1 MVDKFK
7 SAIKRAQSVGSDDL
21 DGIKP
26 ELFKRRWLILIGMCI
41 AELGVMLANSSLN
54 LALPELS
61 LDLNLLQSDLTWI
74 VNIYTLIFASF
85 LFIAGALG
93 DRYDRKKALQI
104 GLVIFLLGS
113 LYATFLASTSIE
125 LILSRAVMGIGG
137 ALVLPTTL
145 SIINAAFPRKQR
157 AQAVA
162 IWSAVAGIGMMI
174 GSVIGGIILE
184 FWTWHALF
192 LFTAVVAG
200 ISFAYNHFIVLPSCD
215 EEQRPI
221 DWLGGVLTV
230 IGVFGLVYGIT
241 EAPVNGLLDPWV
253 LAGLIIGSLAIIT
266 FVIWEKRI
274 KYPMLD
280 MKLFTNKAFSV
291 SSITLTVVFLA
302 LIGVF
307 FSMSQIQQ
315 LILGFTPLEASLAMI
330 PIMLPMIIVTPF
342 VPKVVAKFGS
352 RLTVSAGLL
361 ITAAAFMLMS
371 IFWTADMTYWHL
383 LSVGLIMV
391 AGISIAMTPGTNILM
406 ASVPR
411 NRSGMGSAMNDTTR
425 ELGGAL
431 GVAILGSILAAV
443 YKDQIAETAAKFTGE
458 IRVGLESSLAVA
470 LEVGKSLGPAGQSV
484 IEASKDAW
492 MSGIEIA
499 ALVSAILLLAS
510 AVAAFVFLPKKS
522 EEKY

>member
-1 MVDKFK
+1 MVDRFKHAIKKIK
-7 SAIKRAQSVGSDDL
+7 SAGKDDL

-26 ELFKRRWLILIGMCI
+26 EVFKRRWLILIAMCI

-61 LDLNLLQSDLTWI
+61 IDLSLQQSDLTWI
-74 VNIYTLIFASF
+74 VNIYTLVFASF

-93 DRYDRKKALQI
+93 DRYDRKRALQI
-104 GLVIFLLGS
+104 GLVIFMIGS
-113 LYATFLASTSIE
+113 LYATFLASSSME

-145 SIINAAFPRKQR
+145 SIINASFPRKQR
-157 AQAVA
+157 PQAVA

-184 FWTWHALF
+184 FSTWHSLF
-192 LFTAVVAG
+192 MFTAIVAG
-200 ISFAYNHFIVLPSCD
+200 ISLAYNHFVVLPSRD

-230 IGVFGLVYGIT
+230 IGIFGLVYGIT
-241 EAPVNGLLDPWV
+241 EAPENGMLDPGV
-253 LAGLIIGSLAIIT
+253 LAGLIIGSLAIIM
-266 FVIWEKRI
+266 FIIWEKRI

-342 VPKVVAKFGS
+342 VPRIVTKLGS

-361 ITAAAFMLMS
+361 ITASAFMLMS

-383 LSVGLIMV
+383 LFVGLVMI

-431 GVAILGSILAAV
+431 GVAILGSILASV
-443 YKDQIAETAAKFTGE
+443 YKNEIADTAAKFSGE

-470 LEVGKSLGPAGQSV
+470 LQVGEKLGPMGESV
-484 IEASKDAW
+484 IEASKTAW
-492 MSGIEIA
+492 MSGIEMA
-499 ALVSAILLLAS
+499 ALVSALLLFAS
-510 AVAAFVFLPKKS
+510 AVAAFVFLPKKN
-522 EEKY
+522 EEDQ